1 MLIVE
6 QISTLTVDADTAAF
20 DVNTG
25 SGGFGFNT
33 ANNGSFNLNIG
44 GNGSVGINDN
54 SGTGSID
61 MNAGTNGVAINSN
74 GPVYLN
80 ADNIGN
86 FYINGLNPVTS
97 TTIAG
102 TSAPT
107 DPCSATQNTYVIE
120 INATPTAYQ
129 CSNATGSYA
138 WNTLGGG
145 GGGSVNVNGSPV
157 SSPNFNGTTPAAPG
171 GNTNCTWQVSG
182 SSVSC
187 YVPNGGGGGA
197 SQFFTGSVAG
207 TSPQTYTLV
216 ASAATNTM
224 YKICSAW
231 TFLTGSGSVTGETM
245 VLTWTSAQTVNTTQT
260 FAVPEFNTSA
270 VVQPTCTTVYAQPG
284 TVSH

>member
-1 MLIVE
+1 
-6 QISTLTVDADTAAF
+6 
-20 DVNTG
+20 
-25 SGGFGFNT
+25 
-33 ANNGSFNLNIG
+33 
-44 GNGSVGINDN
+44 
-54 SGTGSID
+54 

-171 GNTNCTWQVSG
+171 GNTNCHLAGQRFKRELL
-182 SSVSC
+182 C
-187 YVPNGGGGGA
+187 AYLA
-197 SQFFTGSVAG
+197 VAG
-207 TSPQTYTLV
+207 EAAEASSLPAAWQEQAHRLTLSCPQQRRTRCTTCAVGGRILTDFQDGYRRGNGFELDIGAEGKQIYPRRFPFRWATSF
-216 ASAATNTM
+216 SA
-224 YKICSAW
+224 
-231 TFLTGSGSVTGETM
+231 L
-245 VLTWTSAQTVNTTQT
+245 
-260 FAVPEFNTSA
+260 
-270 VVQPTCTTVYAQPG
+270 QPTCAICIRRNWNCNYFE
-284 TVSH
+284 S